1 MDYLFLQDFLLS
13 YSLPTLTIALICC
26 IVRLTLEKFFK
37 KLSKM
42 LVGYIPFIL
51 AMLLYFGY
59 DMIFVIN
66 KFYFTKGALYAGVL
80 SGSLSA
86 IFYSAV
92 KKIAKGK
99 PLGTNATILLIEG
112 ILSEYVSQDI
122 LTKTALEIE
131 KVLLEEDDSILE
143 KQVVNTLTYNCS
155 SLSSADILH
164 LAKLIIAGAKSLQKT

>member
-1 MDYLFLQDFLLS
+1 MDYLFLQDFFLS
-13 YSLPTLTIALICC
+13 YSLPTLAIALVCC
-26 IVRLTLEKFFK
+26 SARLILEKFFK
-37 KLSKM
+37 KLPKLFVS
-42 LVGYIPFIL
+42 YIPFIL

-66 KFYFTKGALYAGVL
+66 KFYFTKGAFYAGIL

-92 KKIAKGK
+92 NKIAKGK
-99 PLGTNATILLIEG
+99 PLGANATILLIEG

-131 KVLLEEDDSILE
+131 KVLLVEDDMVLE
-143 KQVVNTLTYNCS
+143 KQVVETLTYNCS
-155 SLSSADILH
+155 SLSSTDILH

>member
-1 MDYLFLQDFLLS
+1 MDYLFLQDFFLS
-13 YSLPTLTIALICC
+13 YSLPTLAIALICC
-26 IVRLTLEKFFK
+26 IVRLTLEKFFN
-37 KLSKM
+37 KLPK
-42 LVGYIPFIL
+42 LFVTYIPFIL

-66 KFYFTKGALYAGVL
+66 KFYFTKGALYAGIL

-92 KKIAKGK
+92 NKIAKGK
-99 PLGTNATILLIEG
+99 PLGANATILLIEG

-131 KVLLEEDDSILE
+131 KVLLVEDDTILE
-143 KQVVNTLTYNCS
+143 EQVVETLSYNCS
-155 SLSSADILH
+155 SLSSTDIFH
-164 LAKLIIAGAKSLQKT
+164 LAKLIIAGAKSLKKT